1 MKIKVLQLFY
11 TRNHSCLKAGIVFLF
26 IIMFMTISSISFAG
40 ATQSKNTNQKD
51 SPIDLSSFKL
61 QQNYPNP
68 FNPVTEIKFSIPVE
82 SYVELKVYNVLG
94 NEVAILIKEE
104 KPAGEYSVKFNA
116 SSLSSGIYIYR
127 LHTDYSTIT
136 KKMTLIK

>member
-1 MKIKVLQLFY
+1 MKIKILQLY
-11 TRNHSCLKAGIVFLF
+11 DERNYFLLKTGIVFLF
-26 IIMFMTISSISFAG
+26 LLLYMILSSLSFAG
-40 ATQSKNTNQKD
+40 VMQGNDTNQKG

-68 FNPVTEIKFSIPVE
+68 FNPVTEIKYSIPVE
-82 SYVELKVYNVLG
+82 SHVELKIYNVLG
-94 NEVAILIKEE
+94 NEVATLVNEE
-104 KPAGEYSVKFNA
+104 KPAGEYSVKFDA

-127 LHTDYSTIT
+127 LHTHYSTIT